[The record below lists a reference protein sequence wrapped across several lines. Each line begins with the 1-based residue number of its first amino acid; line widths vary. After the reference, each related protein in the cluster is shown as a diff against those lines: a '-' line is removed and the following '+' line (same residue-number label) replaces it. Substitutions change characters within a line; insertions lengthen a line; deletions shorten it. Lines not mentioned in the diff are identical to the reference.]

1 MTLGERIKKIRRMVD
16 LTQRDFGS
24 RIGIKPNSVSLIE
37 SGDRN
42 ASEQVLLSICR
53 EFNVNETWLRFG
65 EGEMFS
71 PAATTALDALAEEQ
85 NLSHGE
91 YILIEKLL
99 HLKPEVRQGILDYIL
114 EVASAINSSDV
125 RPDTPANPG
134 LDIDAEVESYRREL
148 EIQEEAA
155 GKSSASGGRSATG

>member
-1 MTLGERIKKIRRMVD
+1 MNC
-16 LTQRDFGS
+16 S
-24 RIGIKPNSVSLIE
+24 RAV
-37 SGDRN
+37 
-42 ASEQVLLSICR
+42 
-53 EFNVNETWLRFG
+53 
-65 EGEMFS
+65 
-71 PAATTALDALAEEQ
+71 Q